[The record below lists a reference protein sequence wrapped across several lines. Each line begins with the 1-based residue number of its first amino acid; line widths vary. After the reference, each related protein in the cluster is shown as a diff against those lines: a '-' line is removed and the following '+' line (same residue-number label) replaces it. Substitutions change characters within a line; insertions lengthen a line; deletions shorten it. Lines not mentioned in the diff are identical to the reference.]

1 MFYFSPAHN
10 IHLIIK
16 VVMRIL
22 TLYSY
27 KSIKSTFKIS
37 NHETHEMKKV
47 FLIALLLISANAFA
61 EWTLIESASSEDG
74 FDVYVNTESKRR
86 DGDKVKMWSMYD
98 YKKVKVDVKSYLASV
113 SHVEY
118 DCKEETLRLL
128 DLFWYTGNMGQG
140 QPVFSNTNIKKDP
153 ISIIPETIHESLFN
167 IACDKK

>member
-1 MFYFSPAHN
+1 
-10 IHLIIK
+10 
-16 VVMRIL
+16 
-22 TLYSY
+22 
-27 KSIKSTFKIS
+27 
-37 NHETHEMKKV
+37 
-47 FLIALLLISANAFA
+47 
-61 EWTLIESASSEDG
+61 
-74 FDVYVNTESKRR
+74 
-86 DGDKVKMWSMYD
+86 MYD

-118 DCKEETLRLL
+118 NCKEETLRLL